1 MSGQNDKISVAKN
14 SVAETEFEWWPKN
27 DFQCGQHALGEVKT
41 TVADMVRPKTLK
53 PSAAL

>member
-1 MSGQNDKISVAKN
+1 MVA
-14 SVAETEFEWWPKN
+14 KN

-53 PSAAL
+53 RSAAL